1 MATAVV
7 VTGDSRYAF
16 AVFSSKTAGE
26 VAVVRM
32 IDFATKMAIASIE
45 LADRPAGISMA
56 P

>member
-1 MATAVV
+1 
-7 VTGDSRYAF
+7 
-16 AVFSSKTAGE
+16 
-26 VAVVRM
+26 M